1 MLYIKNKMQ
10 YAIQL
15 KVENQGT
22 IQEFVFDCKR
32 IYRDTGNI
40 ATTGVTPISEN
51 DFKMLYSSV
60 PAFKKLF
67 DSGKLVK
74 TKESGA
80 TQVANK
86 IDALEKENEVL
97 KKELEKQ
104 REDNAK
110 AISED
115 VIKLQE
121 ENASMKAELEAL
133 KKAKKE
139 NKKET
144 KKENIDKTETTK
156 IDTADNF

>member
-10 YAIQL
+10 YAVKF
-15 KVENQGT
+15 KVEKENK

-40 ATTGVTPISEN
+40 ATTGVTPISEK
-51 DFKMLYSSV
+51 DFKLLYDEV
-60 PAFKKLF
+60 EIFKKLF

-86 IDALEKENEVL
+86 IDSLEKENEVL

-104 REDNAK
+104 KEVNAK
-110 AISED
+110 TFNED

-133 KKAKKE
+133 KKAKKQ
-139 NKKET
+139 NKKT
-144 KKENIDKTETTK
+144 KEEVEDK